1 MDHYQGGLAS
11 PNPTLPLLHLLFLS
25 LYLVWTQIYK
35 SQMLYWGPGNPII
48 LFNYLQVWEEMN
60 DHDDD
65 GDVNVNVNVWL
76 CMHLD
81 LHDDPSSRL
90 MSFFLIFLFFKRM
103 GKLSKVMCEILDLSH
118 SISTD

>member
-1 MDHYQGGLAS
+1 
-11 PNPTLPLLHLLFLS
+11 
-25 LYLVWTQIYK
+25 
-35 SQMLYWGPGNPII
+35 MLYWGPGNPII

-81 LHDDPSSRL
+81 LHDDPSSEL

-103 GKLSKVMCEILDLSH
+103 GKLSKVMCELLDLSH